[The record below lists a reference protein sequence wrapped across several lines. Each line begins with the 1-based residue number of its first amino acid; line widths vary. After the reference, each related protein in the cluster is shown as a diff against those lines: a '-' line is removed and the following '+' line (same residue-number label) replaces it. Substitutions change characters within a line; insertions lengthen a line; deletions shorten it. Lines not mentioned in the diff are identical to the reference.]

1 MATRLRDLAQLV
13 DGTLVGD
20 GDLLVTGAA
29 TYAEATP
36 GHITFIDDNQTAHRL
51 AGCQAS
57 AAIVLERGTF
67 RDRPVIQVANVHV
80 AFATIVAHFHPPK
93 QRQRHGID
101 PRAIVSPTAKL
112 GRDVEI
118 GPLAVIGDDVQI
130 GDGCTIHSAV
140 QIMEGCRLA
149 EGVTIFP
156 NAVLYENTVVG
167 PRAIIHA
174 GAVLGGYGFGYK
186 TVDGVHQLSPQLGH
200 VVLEADVDVGA
211 CSTIDRGTYGPTTI
225 GAGSK
230 IDNQVM
236 IAHNCRIGR
245 HNLICSQVG
254 IAGSTTTGDHVI
266 LAGQVGIRD
275 HVKIGDR
282 AILGAKAGIHN
293 DIPAG
298 EFWFGCPA
306 THHRDQRLIQAV
318 TAKLPEFR
326 RQLKT
331 LKHQVEQL
339 LPPEQEPHSQD
350 QEHRDAA

>member
-1 MATRLRDLAQLV
+1 MATRLRELAELV
-13 DGTLVGD
+13 GGTLVGD
-20 GDLLVTGAA
+20 SELQISGAA
-29 TYAEATP
+29 VHSEATP
-36 GHITFIDDNQTAHRL
+36 GQITFIDDNQTAHRL

-57 AAIVLERGTF
+57 AAIVLTGGSF
-67 RDRPVIQVANVHV
+67 RDLPVIQVPDVHV
-80 AFATIVAHFHPPK
+80 AFATIVVHFHPPK
-93 QRQRHGID
+93 RRERHGID
-101 PRAIVSPTAKL
+101 PRALISPTARL

-118 GPLAVIGDDVQI
+118 GPLAVIGDEVEI

-140 QIMEGCRLA
+140 HIQAGCRIA
-149 EGVTIFP
+149 EGVTIYP
-156 NAVLYENTVVG
+156 GAVLYEDTIVG
-167 PRAIIHA
+167 PRCTIHA
-174 GAVLGGYGFGYK
+174 GAVLGAFGFGYK
-186 TVDGVHQLSPQLGH
+186 TIDGVHHLSPQLGY

-211 CSTIDRGTYGPTTI
+211 GSTIDRGTYGPTTI
-225 GAGSK
+225 GLGTK

-266 LAGQVGIRD
+266 LAGQAGIRD

-282 AILGAKAGIHN
+282 AIIGAKAGIHN

-339 LPPEQEPHSQD
+339 LPPEQT
-350 QEHRDAA
+350 HRDAA